1 MSNDC
6 ERKWDEAK
14 RNGRELEFLSRS
26 DGAPCSSSPARWT
39 KGRERVPGADG
50 TAAWLRHAGGAAMR
64 TDWYFIVRADG
75 TEAQSG
81 IYDWR
86 IIHSDGTQSCYIG
99 RFTAASR
106 FRSYERGIYRLLNG
120 LPYRPGNPT
129 GFRKVH
135 HHLAA
140 AVRNGLRVE
149 RRIVENCPTDRLIER
164 EQQWI
169 ARRRAEGFLM
179 LNG

>member
-1 MSNDC
+1 M
-6 ERKWDEAK
+6 K
-14 RNGRELEFLSRS
+14 RASPT
-26 DGAPCSSSPARWT
+26 APCWRRQAATIAPVS
-39 KGRERVPGADG
+39 GAG
-50 TAAWLRHAGGAAMR
+50 EMSMTN
-64 TDWYFIVRADG
+64 WYFIVRADG
-75 TEAQSG
+75 TEARPG

-99 RFTAASR
+99 RFTDASR
-106 FRSYERGIYRLLNG
+106 FKSYERGIYRLLNG
-120 LPYRPGNPT
+120 LPYRPSNPT

-140 AVRNGLRVE
+140 AVRKSLRVE
-149 RRIVENCPTDRLIER
+149 RRIVENCLTDRLNEQER
-164 EQQWI
+164 HWI